1 MTKLFKSIAKLPFG
15 LIGAAVK
22 PLVGGGGK
30 KKPVAAP
37 LPQASRDE
45 AVEMA
50 RQEDELRRRK
60 GAAADMITGSTG
72 AGEAL
77 GIGKFNITGS

>member
-1 MTKLFKSIAKLPFG
+1 MAKLFKSIAKLPFG

-22 PLVGGGGK
+22 PLAGGGK
-30 KKPVAAP
+30 KKPAAVP
-37 LPQASRDE
+37 LPQANRDE

-50 RQEDELRRRK
+50 RREDELRRRQ
-60 GAAADMITGSTG
+60 GAASDMLTGSTG

-77 GIGKFNITGS
+77 GVGKFNIMGS

>member
-1 MTKLFKSIAKLPFG
+1 MTKLFKSIVKLPFG
-15 LIGAAVK
+15 LLGAAV
-22 PLVGGGGK
+22 GSAIGGK
-30 KKPVAAP
+30 KKVAAP
-37 LPQASRDE
+37 LPQATRDD

-50 RQEDELRRRK
+50 RQDDELRRRK

-77 GIGKFNITGS
+77 GVGKFNIPGS